1 MKKTFLLF
9 SLVILLTTAYAQ
21 SELFLVNGEAIRG
34 YDAVAYFK
42 DSKAVKGKKEFATA
56 WNGANW
62 LFVSKENKDAFVASP
77 EKYAP
82 QFGGYCA
89 YGTADGHKAPTQP
102 DAWSIVDDKLYLN
115 YNKEVQVL
123 WKKDQ
128 NIMIEKA
135 NKNWPEVKKQKD

>member
-1 MKKTFLLF
+1 MKKIFPF
-9 SLVILLTTAYAQ
+9 FCLVILVTAIQAQ

-42 DSKAVKGKKEFATA
+42 ESKPVKGKKEFSTS
-56 WNGANW
+56 WHGANW
-62 LFVSKENKDAFVASP
+62 LFASKENKDTFLANP

-82 QFGGYCA
+82 QFGGYCS
-89 YGTADGHKAPTQP
+89 YGTADSHKAPAQP

-115 YNKEVQVL
+115 YNKDVQVI
-123 WKKDQ
+123 WRKDQ
-128 NIMIEKA
+128 NEMIEKA

>member
-1 MKKTFLLF
+1 MKKLFLLF
-9 SLVILLTTAYAQ
+9 SLLILFTVVHAQ

-34 YDAVAYFK
+34 YDAVSYFK
-42 DSKAVKGKKEFATA
+42 DGKAVKGKKEFSIS

-62 LFVSKENKDAFVASP
+62 LFASKENKDAFVASP

-102 DAWSIVDDKLYLN
+102 DAWSIVDNKLYLN
-115 YNKEVQVL
+115 YNKEVQVI

-128 NIMIEKA
+128 KEMIEKA